1 MVSSRTLCSSLMAS
15 LVGSI
20 AATAP
25 ASYIEIDTIRLEA
38 VAGSTTQVETPPF
51 AFDTL
56 WSSTATEGSEETW
69 AGLEIVK
76 PADAPNP
83 REWNFNGWMQ
93 TQGSTPAS
101 MKIVVEGS
109 FASFAGR
116 VGGGMSTFDAPGGY
130 LTGNY
135 RLEVDGDIVVQGPG
149 NVGFA
154 PFEVA
159 GKSFRLTIE
168 AAGWNPVSQP
178 GANPGD
184 PMFYAAFY
192 EEDDGATGP
201 VPGAGGAAALLA
213 STLARR
219 RRRR

>member
-1 MVSSRTLCSSLMAS
+1 MISFSTCRSSLLAP
-15 LVGSI
+15 LVATI
-20 AATAP
+20 AATAH
-25 ASYIEIDTIRLEA
+25 AGYIEIDTIRIEA
-38 VAGSTTQVETPPF
+38 VAGSTTQVETPSF

-56 WSSTATEGSEETW
+56 WSSTATDGSEETW
-69 AGLEIVK
+69 AGLEVVK

-83 REWNFNGWMQ
+83 REWHFNGWMQ
-93 TQGSTPAS
+93 TVGSTPAS

-116 VGGGMSTFDAPGGY
+116 VGGGMSSFDAPGGF
-130 LTGNY
+130 LGGNY
-135 RLEVDGDIVVQGPG
+135 TLEVDGGIVAQGPG

-154 PFEVA
+154 PLDVA
-159 GKSFRLTIE
+159 GKSFRMTIE
-168 AAGWNPVSQP
+168 AQGWNPVLQP